1 MHVEPR
7 DGGRRL
13 GRLAPGRQ
21 ADISVLDVRP
31 GDWMVYDVLGAGLRV
46 DRAVVPFV
54 TVKKG
59 RVFTPD
65 WGPRAWGWEPDRA
78 LPAGGPFAAGAA
90 EGSGSTMPIL
100 PEWSSLGLFAVAALV
115 LLLTPGPAVLYIVTR
130 SIDQGWRAGL
140 VSVLGVHVGTLAHI
154 FAAAAGLSAL
164 LAASATAFGVV
175 KYLGAVYLIYIGVRR
190 LRDRESRMIR
200 EGGAP
205 TRLRRAFVDGVVV
218 NVLNP
223 KTGLFFLAFLP
234 QFVTEARGHVGEQIV
249 ALGVVFVLLGA
260 VTDSLYALTAG
271 SAARWLRGQPR
282 FLAGERWVTGGL
294 YISLGLAAALSST
307 HRK

>member
-1 MHVEPR
+1 
-7 DGGRRL
+7 
-13 GRLAPGRQ
+13 
-21 ADISVLDVRP
+21 
-31 GDWMVYDVLGAGLRV
+31 
-46 DRAVVPFV
+46 
-54 TVKKG
+54 
-59 RVFTPD
+59 
-65 WGPRAWGWEPDRA
+65 
-78 LPAGGPFAAGAA
+78 
-90 EGSGSTMPIL
+90 MPIL

-294 YISLGLAAALSST
+294 
-307 HRK
+307 